1 MISEALT
8 LTLTLTLT
16 QVPASPDGGL
26 MIAEALEALDLAP
39 ALQRWCARY
48 EAAHGRAP
56 TREEVMLSVH
66 LAIGST
72 LTSRIMD

>member
-26 MIAEALEALDLAP
+26 MIAEALEAL
-39 ALQRWCARY
+39 
-48 EAAHGRAP
+48 AH
-56 TREEVMLSVH
+56 H
-66 LAIGST
+66 LVD
-72 LTSRIMD
+72 RIS